1 MSQRKKQQ
9 PHEHAAVAASFDDLV
24 KKRRA
29 RHRQANDGQ
38 GVDISIGSL
47 GARLEATLDKLS
59 KDTKARM
66 LVHVRTHVDEA
77 MKPILRA
84 VERDH
89 GADEVNFLRDVG
101 PQMLR
106 TIMEYL
112 EEQSTQS

>member
-1 MSQRKKQQ
+1 MTKKQR
-9 PHEHAAVAASFDDLV
+9 PHEHAAVAAKLDDLA
-24 KKRRA
+24 KKRKA
-29 RHRQANDGQ
+29 RHRHEGDGQ

-47 GARLEATLDKLS
+47 GTRLEATLDKLS

-66 LVHVRTHVDEA
+66 LVHVREHVDEA

-89 GADEVNFLRDVG
+89 NQDEVNFLHDVG

-106 TIMEYL
+106 TIIEYL
-112 EEQSTQS
+112 EEQSA